1 MRAEKWL
8 VGMVVV
14 ALAAGCAEL
23 PFLAATDDG
32 RRGGYR
38 IKGGAAGPGPVFLA
52 GSGDHPPGQI
62 QRFRDLAGGPSAYLV
77 VGPFAGGAPAAAEA
91 REAFF
96 AGGATRVDL
105 LDGADA
111 EADARLISK
120 ADGIYFV
127 GGSAE
132 IAARK
137 MKPYAEVLRSAW
149 LAGAAI
155 GGTSAGAMVWGERLI
170 VKGEAREAMA
180 KGVWAEGGGL
190 EVVPGL
196 AFAAGLLV
204 DPHFNERGRFPRLWV
219 ASGAT
224 ALVGVGVDENT
235 AAVWTP
241 DDHKI
246 TAVGAGTVT
255 LVRHDGAN
263 KGQDA
268 RVAVLAEGRSVDL
281 GDWGVPRFE

>member
-1 MRAEKWL
+1 MWL
-8 VGMVVV
+8 IGVV
-14 ALAAGCAEL
+14 AAVLAAGCAQL
-23 PFLAATDDG
+23 PFMAAPDDG
-32 RRGGYR
+32 KRGGYR
-38 IKGGAAGPGPVFLA
+38 IKGGAPGPGPVFLA
-52 GSGDHPPGQI
+52 GSGDHPPGQV
-62 QRFRDLAGGPSAYLV
+62 QRFRDLAGGTGAYLV
-77 VGPFAGGAPAAAEA
+77 VGPFAGGAPAAEDA
-91 REAFF
+91 RKAFL
-96 AGGATRVDL
+96 AGGSTRVDV

-111 EADARLISK
+111 EADAKLIAK

-137 MKPYAEVLRSAW
+137 MKAYAEPLRAAW
-149 LAGAAI
+149 RAGAAV
-155 GGTSAGAMVWGERLI
+155 GGTSAGAMVWGEQLI

-180 KGVWAEGGGL
+180 KGVWSEGGGL

-196 AFAAGLLV
+196 GFAAGLMV

-219 ASGAT
+219 AAGAT

-263 KGQDA
+263 KGKDA
-268 RVAVLAEGRSVDL
+268 RVAVLGEGRSADL
-281 GDWGVPRFE
+281 DDWDVPRFE